1 MPDVFYPGYAGS
13 LKQAS
18 LVRLNG
24 WRGRFAFQA
33 YIAAAAQFF
42 VAEESA
48 IRASIALPDELPGI
62 DLLSNH
68 S

>member
-1 MPDVFYPGYAGS
+1 MQDVFYPGYAGS

-33 YIAAAAQFF
+33 YIATAAQFF
-42 VAEESA
+42 ITGNRTTRE
-48 IRASIALPDELPGI
+48 SIAFPDELPGI